1 MFELGLC
8 LSPTRTHSSPL
19 LFSGDLSAG
28 LKFAK
33 MYRYDGIEISLL
45 NSGRLDRHQLVD
57 EIQSLKLKVYAIA
70 TGQSFTVDGYYLYTR
85 NLEHQRKALERLK
98 DHIDLAAIL
107 DCFVIIGGIR
117 GRILETGKAFE
128 SSVEKGQQALVACAN
143 YARGKGVNLLLE
155 PINRYETNI
164 INTLDEALDLM
175 EKIGS
180 RNFKLLL
187 DTFHMNIEE
196 KSIDEC
202 FIKAG
207 RHIGHIHFA
216 DSNRMAP
223 GWGHINFGEILDILK
238 KIHYQGAVCFEI
250 LPKPDDV
257 QATEQA
263 IQYIRDLQGLYQDQ

>member
-1 MFELGLC
+1 MLELGLC
-8 LSPTRTHSSPL
+8 LSLTRTLSSPL

-45 NSGRLDRHQLVD
+45 DSGQLDRHQLVD
-57 EIQSLKLKVYAIA
+57 EIQSLELKIYAIA
-70 TGQSFTVDGYYLYTR
+70 TGQSFTVDGYYLYNR
-85 NLEHQRKALERLK
+85 NLEHQQKAVERLK
-98 DHIDLAAIL
+98 AHIDLAAL
-107 DCFVIIGGIR
+107 LGCFVIIGGIR
-117 GRILETGKAFE
+117 GRILETGKEFE
-128 SSVEKGQQALVACAN
+128 SSVEKGNQALVACAN
-143 YARGKGVNLLLE
+143 YAHGKGVNLLLE

-164 INTLDEALDLM
+164 INTVDEAADLI

-180 RNFKLLL
+180 RNLKLLL

-196 KSIDEC
+196 KSIAES

-207 RHIGHIHFA
+207 RHLGHIHFA
-216 DSNRMAP
+216 DSNRLAP
-223 GWGHINFGEILDILK
+223 GWGHIDFGEILDILK

-257 QATEQA
+257 QAIQQA
-263 IQYIRDLQGLYQDQ
+263 IQYIRDLQGFFQAK